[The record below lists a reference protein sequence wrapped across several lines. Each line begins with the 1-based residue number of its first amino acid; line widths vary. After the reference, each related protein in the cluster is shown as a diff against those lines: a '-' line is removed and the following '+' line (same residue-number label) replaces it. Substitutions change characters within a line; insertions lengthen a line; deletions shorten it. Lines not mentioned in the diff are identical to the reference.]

1 MSRRL
6 RRTLLLAAAA
16 ICLALAAAPAAGA
29 SSIVF
34 IKNHNVW
41 LTNPEGTVQH
51 QVTLDGTAGRPYSS
65 PSQANDG
72 TILAVRGTF
81 GDAEFF
87 RMSQSGRLLAA
98 PFTHSTPGS
107 PTGAAISPDGRIVA
121 FHIYYLVGG
130 SVEVRTYF
138 SHADRFTASEEIT
151 SPVNFYYPSWM
162 SNSQVFLSY
171 GAAATYTYR
180 IGDPDAVPWF
190 GEFPHDVGEQDI
202 TPANDKIVV
211 VSDSGAT
218 LKFFKTNGPPPAEP
232 TIAPCELGQPVGDF
246 RSPTWRPDGGAL
258 AWEEGNGIWVAA
270 QSAPLLTN
278 DCAQLLTG
286 FTNIVPGGSEPDWG
300 PANVSPGARPQC
312 EQPGNPSACAPP
324 GPVIK
329 CKGKRATIVGT
340 NARNTLRGTGKRD
353 VIAARGGND
362 VVKGLGGNDLLCGG
376 GGNDRLVGGPGS
388 DTLLGEGG
396 KDTLVGGGG
405 RDRLIGGPGRD
416 RLRGGPGRDI
426 ERQ

>member
-6 RRTLLLAAAA
+6 RRTLLLASAA

-41 LTNPEGTVQH
+41 LTNPEGSVQH

-98 PFTHSTPGS
+98 PFTHSTPGN

-121 FHIYYLVGG
+121 FHIYFLVGG

-151 SPVNFYYPSWM
+151 APVNFYYPSWM

-180 IGDPDAVPWF
+180 IGDPDAQPWF

-218 LKFFKTNGPPPAEP
+218 LKFFQTNGRPRLSRRSPPACSVIP
-232 TIAPCELGQPVGDF
+232 
-246 RSPTWRPDGGAL
+246 
-258 AWEEGNGIWVAA
+258 
-270 QSAPLLTN
+270 SASS
-278 DCAQLLTG
+278 G
-286 FTNIVPGGSEPDWG
+286 VRPGGRWRS
-300 PANVSPGARPQC
+300 AR
-312 EQPGNPSACAPP
+312 
-324 GPVIK
+324 
-329 CKGKRATIVGT
+329 
-340 NARNTLRGTGKRD
+340 
-353 VIAARGGND
+353 
-362 VVKGLGGNDLLCGG
+362 LGGRQRHLGG
-376 GGNDRLVGGPGS
+376 SPERSAVDQRLPAAAHRVHEHRS
-388 DTLLGEGG
+388 
-396 KDTLVGGGG
+396 G
-405 RDRLIGGPGRD
+405 R
-416 RLRGGPGRDI
+416 
-426 ERQ
+426 Q